1 MENILKS
8 DKHTNLH
15 DYIVSKGFEII
26 DITTLEYLAYASNFL
41 CVKNGTIISVEVDRL
56 VKDVI
61 NNLEKKASLDPE
73 TYGDLLK
80 QVKKDYDNFT
90 KGRSVLPT

>member
-1 MENILKS
+1 MLLPMVLLWVVRCFLKNAHVEIYQRESSGDYIKS
-8 DKHTNLH
+8 DEHTNLY

-41 CVKNGTIISVEVDRL
+41 CVKNGTIIAVEVDRI

-61 NNLEKKASLDPE
+61 NNLD
-73 TYGDLLK
+73 
-80 QVKKDYDNFT
+80 
-90 KGRSVLPT
+90 